1 MKTCA
6 QYASLNRASIQLAIL
21 SVLQKAF
28 PTVAPSSGIE
38 SVHNTVYKGIM
49 RKGAIYA
56 DSCKTVLL
64 PLNPAQGIAIC
75 QGMSGEQLNYS
86 APHGTGRRFS
96 KKQVNELQRA
106 GDAKAIEFGMEG
118 IF

>member
-1 MKTCA
+1 MRTCA

-21 SVLQKAF
+21 AALQKVL
-28 PTVAPSSGIE
+28 PGVTPSSGIE
-38 SVHNTVYKGIM
+38 SIHNAAYQGVM

-56 DSCKTVLL
+56 GNGKTVLL

-75 QGMSGEQLNYS
+75 KGMSGEQLNYS
-86 APHGTGRRFS
+86 APHGAGRRLS
-96 KKQVNELQRA
+96 KKQVNELQRTND
-106 GDAKAIEFGMEG
+106 GKDMEFGMDG